1 MRTVRVTGRGLLKLR
16 PDTTRITLT
25 LEGLYPEYGD
35 ALRRSSEDTE
45 RLRDLLEGFGFLR
58 TELKT
63 LSFQVDAEYEG
74 YQEEGAY
81 KQRFKGY
88 RYLHRMKVEFPS
100 DNERL
105 GKLLYALARCPAKPE
120 FSLSYTVGDPEAA
133 KNALLS
139 RAMADAEEKAALLAR
154 AAGAALGRVQSIDY
168 SRGELALEVRPM
180 NRSLS
185 AEGYMAKAAADGSF
199 DMDIEPEEIRA
210 EDTVTVLWELG

>member
-16 PDTTRITLT
+16 PDTTRIALS

-74 YQEEGAY
+74 YQEEGVY
-81 KQRFKGY
+81 RQRFSGY
-88 RYLHRMKVEFPS
+88 RYRHRMKVEFPS
-100 DNERL
+100 DNQRL

-133 KNALLS
+133 KNALLGK
-139 RAMADAEEKAALLAR
+139 AMADAREKAAVLGR
-154 AAGAALGRVQSIDY
+154 AAEVSLGQIQSIDY
-168 SRGELALEVRPM
+168 SWGETSFEARPM
-180 NRSLS
+180 ERSMPAPAKTM
-185 AEGYMAKAAADGSF
+185 AEGSF
-199 DMDIEPEEIRA
+199 DMDIEPEDIRVS
-210 EDTVTVLWELG
+210 DTVTVLWEIG